1 MREDYGLYRARNLNL
16 TSNMDLSFFCGVCD
30 DEADRCGLDDRSESV
45 SKIDSR
51 DLCVPFG
58 DEPGFEARLRSLGI
72 LDFEVEFR
80 SDDLVVS
87 RMSDDSICFIF
98 IKR

>member
-1 MREDYGLYRARNLNL
+1 MIGFRIEKCCFNIEGVQKV
-16 TSNMDLSFFCGVCD
+16 SFSCGVGD
-30 DEADRCGLDDRSESV
+30 DEADGCGLDDRSESV

-58 DEPGFEARLRSLGI
+58 DEPGFEARLRSLRI

-80 SDDLVVS
+80 SDDLAVS
-87 RMSDDSICFIF
+87 RTSDDCICFVF

>member
-1 MREDYGLYRARNLNL
+1 MIEFRIEKHCFNIEGVQKV
-16 TSNMDLSFFCGVCD
+16 SFSCGVGD
-30 DEADRCGLDDRSESV
+30 DEVDGCGLDDRSESV

-80 SDDLVVS
+80 SDDLAVS
-87 RMSDDSICFIF
+87 RTSDDSVCFVF
-98 IKR
+98 IKG